1 MKYLFIEEN
10 ISKKIDKFI
19 DIYNKLINQNNNRS
33 KNIMILVPNNRA
45 RITYLRKL
53 NLSFSEELKVTTY
66 LSFIKKEIIK
76 FWPLVLER
84 CDKIEKNTVSPTFIS
99 SSLSDYIINSEV
111 ENKRNLEGYFDDITS
126 TSGNISKSINTN
138 INQAARGLIDFI
150 TIGEKIYLSKKNR
163 ESLNR
168 FSYSQ
173 MNEIIE
179 NYINILLS
187 NGMVDNSLCIYLYN
201 NYLLKDE
208 RYISFLKKE
217 ISYLIVDSFESC
229 SNAEIEFIDLLK
241 EDVNDLY
248 INFNSTRDY
257 SVFNNIDMD
266 CINNL
271 IRENFKVSN
280 DIFKN
285 ISINDLLYTSAD
297 IYLDESSQLYNE
309 MISEVCNKVIELVNS
324 STSPKDI
331 AIISPVNNT
340 VLDYQIKNIL
350 ENNNLE
356 VFNSKKD
363 KKIID
368 YPYANAL
375 VVATCIFYDY
385 IELIKEEEFISFIE
399 IILDVNRIQAFKI
412 FKNKDEH
419 DSYLCILKYINSK
432 KENKLKISEFLI
444 QFYID
449 KMLNLKDGR
458 KNVHI
463 CKNIINESEIFTEN
477 ISLLNLDK
485 NKEKERIFIEA
496 LKSTINDYYSGADI
510 DRLNDSNKVLITT
523 PYFYISSNIQRP
535 IQLWVDIGS
544 NAWNMKIEKDISNV
558 VVLRKSF
565 NENKIYTDDMEE
577 GYKRYYL
584 YNMVYNLLKNA
595 KRVYAYKSEYTVNGY
610 IQESILYSLLLKILD
625 KGEIEDE

>member
-1 MKYLFIEEN
+1 MRYLFIEKN
-10 ISKKIDKFI
+10 INKKIDKFI

-45 RITYLRKL
+45 RTTYLRKL

-76 FWPLVLER
+76 FWPLVLDR
-84 CDKIEKNTVSPTFIS
+84 CEKVEKNTISPTFIS
-99 SSLSDYIINSEV
+99 SSLSDFIISSEV
-111 ENKRNLEGYFDDITS
+111 ENKRNSEGYFDDITG
-126 TSGNISKSINTN
+126 TSRNISNSINTN

-163 ESLNR
+163 DSLNR

-173 MNEIIE
+173 MNEIID

-217 ISYLIVDSFESC
+217 INYLIVDSFESC

-241 EDVNDLY
+241 EDVKDLY
-248 INFNSTRDY
+248 VNFNSTRDY
-257 SVFNNIDMD
+257 SVFNNIDMG
-266 CINNL
+266 CIKKS
-271 IRENFKVSN
+271 IKEGFEVSN

-285 ISINDLLYTSAD
+285 ISINDILHTSTD

-324 STSPKDI
+324 GTSPKDI

-350 ENNNLE
+350 ENNNVG

-385 IELIKEEEFISFIE
+385 IELIREEEFISFIE

-412 FKNKDEH
+412 FKKKDEQ
-419 DSYLCILKYINSK
+419 DSYLEVLKYINSK

-449 KMLNLKDGR
+449 KMLNLKDGK
-458 KNVHI
+458 KNVQI
-463 CKNIINESEIFTEN
+463 CKNIINESEVFTEN

-485 NKEKERIFIEA
+485 NKDKEKIFIEA

-523 PYFYISSNIQRP
+523 PYFYISSNIERP

-625 KGEIEDE
+625 KGETENE

>member
-1 MKYLFIEEN
+1 MKYIFREEN
-10 ISKKIDKFI
+10 INKKIDKFI
-19 DIYNKLINQNNNRS
+19 DIYNKLINQNNHKS

-45 RITYLRKL
+45 RTTYLRKL

-76 FWPLVLER
+76 FWPLVLDR
-84 CDKIEKNTVSPTFIS
+84 CEKIEKDTISPTFIS
-99 SSLSDYIINSEV
+99 SSLSDYIISDEV
-111 ENKRNLEGYFDDITS
+111 ENKRNSEGYFDDITG
-126 TSGNISKSINTN
+126 TSRNISKSINTN

-163 ESLNR
+163 DSLNR

-173 MNEIIE
+173 MNEIID

-217 ISYLIVDSFESC
+217 INYLIVDSFESC
-229 SNAEIEFIDLLK
+229 NNAEIEFIELLK
-241 EDVNDLY
+241 EDVKDLY
-248 INFNSTRDY
+248 VNFNSTRDY

-266 CINNL
+266 CIKKS
-271 IRENFKVSN
+271 IKESFEVSN

-285 ISINDLLYTSAD
+285 ISINDILHTSTD

-324 STSPKDI
+324 GTSPKDI

-350 ENNNLE
+350 ENNNVG

-385 IELIKEEEFISFIE
+385 IELIREEEFISFIE

-412 FKNKDEH
+412 FKNKDEQ
-419 DSYLCILKYINSK
+419 DSYLEVLKYINSK

-449 KMLNLKDGR
+449 KMLNLKDGK
-458 KNVHI
+458 KNVQI
-463 CKNIINESEIFTEN
+463 CKNIINESEVFTEN

-485 NKEKERIFIEA
+485 NKDKEKIFIEA

-523 PYFYISSNIQRP
+523 PYFYISSNIERT

-565 NENKIYTDDMEE
+565 NENKIYTDDIEE

-625 KGEIEDE
+625 KGETENE

>member
-1 MKYLFIEEN
+1 MKYLFTEEN
-10 ISKKIDKFI
+10 INKKINKFI
-19 DIYNKLINQNNNRS
+19 DIYIKLINQNNNKS
-33 KNIMILVPNNRA
+33 KSIMILVPNNRA
-45 RITYLRKL
+45 RTTYLRKL

-76 FWPLVLER
+76 FWPFVLEK
-84 CDKIEKNTVSPTFIS
+84 CKKIEKSTISPIFIS
-99 SSLSDYIINSEV
+99 SSLSDYIINAEV
-111 ENKRNLEGYFDDITS
+111 ENKRNSEGYFDDITG
-126 TSGNISKSINTN
+126 TSRNISKSINTN
-138 INQAARGLIDFI
+138 INQAVRGLIDFI

-179 NYINILLS
+179 NYINTLLV

-208 RYISFLKKE
+208 RYIRFLKKE
-217 ISYLIVDSFESC
+217 INYLIVDSFESC

-241 EDVNDLY
+241 EDVKDLY

-266 CINNL
+266 YINNL
-271 IRENFKVSN
+271 IRENFEVSN

-285 ISINDLLYTSAD
+285 ISINDLRYTSAD

-309 MISEVCNKVIELVNS
+309 MISEVCNKVIDLVNS
-324 STSPKDI
+324 GTSPKDI

-350 ENNNLE
+350 ENNGVE

-375 VVATCIFYDY
+375 VVATCIFYNY
-385 IELIKEEEFISFIE
+385 IDLIREEEFISFIE
-399 IILDVNRIQAFKI
+399 IILGVNRIQAFKI
-412 FKNKDEH
+412 FKNKYEH
-419 DSYLCILKYINSK
+419 DSYLDILKYINSK
-432 KENKLKISEFLI
+432 KESKLKISEFLI

-449 KMLNLKDGR
+449 KMLNLNDGK
-458 KNVHI
+458 KNVQI

-485 NKEKERIFIEA
+485 NKDKEKIFIEA
-496 LKSTINDYYSGADI
+496 LKSTINDYYSGSDI

-565 NENKIYTDDMEE
+565 NENKIYTDDMEDV
-577 GYKRYYL
+577 YKKYYL
-584 YNMVYNLLKNA
+584 YNMIYNLLKNA

-625 KGEIEDE
+625 RGEVHYE

>member
-10 ISKKIDKFI
+10 INKKIDKFI
-19 DIYNKLINQNNNRS
+19 DIYNKLINQNNNKS
-33 KNIMILVPNNRA
+33 KNIMILVPNNRT
-45 RITYLRKL
+45 RIIYLRKL
-53 NLSFSEELKVTTY
+53 NLSFSEELKITTY

-76 FWPLVLER
+76 FWPLVLEK
-84 CDKIEKNTVSPTFIS
+84 CDRIEKNTISPIFIS
-99 SSLSDYIINSEV
+99 SSLSDYIINAEV
-111 ENKRNLEGYFDDITS
+111 DNKRNSEGYFNDITG
-126 TSGNISKSINTN
+126 TSRNISKSINTN

-150 TIGEKIYLSKKNR
+150 DIGEKIYLSKKNR

-179 NYINILLS
+179 NYINTLLA

-208 RYISFLKKE
+208 RYIRFLKKE
-217 ISYLIVDSFESC
+217 INYLIVDSFESC
-229 SNAEIEFIDLLK
+229 SNVEIEFIDLLK
-241 EDVNDLY
+241 EDVDDLY

-271 IRENFKVSN
+271 IRENFEVSN

-285 ISINDLLYTSAD
+285 ISINDILNTSTD

-309 MISEVCNKVIELVNS
+309 MISEVCNKVIDLVNS
-324 STSPKDI
+324 GTNPKDI

-340 VLDYQIKNIL
+340 ILDYQIKNIL
-350 ENNNLE
+350 ENNNIE

-363 KKIID
+363 KRIID

-375 VVATCIFYDY
+375 VVATCIFYNY
-385 IELIKEEEFISFIE
+385 IELIRDEEFIAFIE

-419 DSYLCILKYINSK
+419 DSYLDILKYINNK
-432 KENKLKISEFLI
+432 KESKLKISEFLI

-449 KMLNLKDGR
+449 KMLNLKDGK
-458 KNVHI
+458 KNVQI

-477 ISLLNLDK
+477 INLLNLDK
-485 NKEKERIFIEA
+485 NKDKEKIFIEA

-510 DRLNDSNKVLITT
+510 ERLNDSNKALITT
-523 PYFYISSNIQRP
+523 PYFYISSNIERP

-558 VVLRKSF
+558 IVLRKSF
-565 NENKIYTDDMEE
+565 NENKIYTDNMEE
-577 GYKRYYL
+577 VYKRYYL

-625 KGEIEDE
+625 KGEVYYE

>member
-1 MKYLFIEEN
+1 MKYLFIEKN

-33 KNIMILVPNNRA
+33 KKIMILVPNNRA

-111 ENKRNLEGYFDDITS
+111 DNKRNLEGYFDDITG
-126 TSGNISKSINTN
+126 TSRNISKSINTN

-187 NGMVDNSLCIYLYN
+187 NGMVDNSLCIYIYN

-208 RYISFLKKE
+208 RYIRLLKKE
-217 ISYLIVDSFESC
+217 INYLIVDSLESC

-485 NKEKERIFIEA
+485 NKEKERIFIEE

-558 VVLRKSF
+558 VILRKSF

-584 YNMVYNLLKNA
+584 YNMIYNLLKNA

-625 KGEIEDE
+625 KGEIENE

>member
-1 MKYLFIEEN
+1 MKYLFTEEN
-10 ISKKIDKFI
+10 INKKINKFI
-19 DIYNKLINQNNNRS
+19 DIYIKLINQNNNKS
-33 KNIMILVPNNRA
+33 KSIMILVPNNRA
-45 RITYLRKL
+45 RTTYLRKL

-76 FWPLVLER
+76 FWPFVLEK
-84 CDKIEKNTVSPTFIS
+84 CKKIEKSTISPIFIS
-99 SSLSDYIINSEV
+99 SSLSDYIINAEV
-111 ENKRNLEGYFDDITS
+111 ENKRNSEGYFDDITG
-126 TSGNISKSINTN
+126 TSRNISKSINTN
-138 INQAARGLIDFI
+138 INQAVRGLIDFI

-179 NYINILLS
+179 NYINTLLV

-208 RYISFLKKE
+208 RYIRFLKKE
-217 ISYLIVDSFESC
+217 INYLIVDSFESC

-241 EDVNDLY
+241 EDVKDLY

-271 IRENFKVSN
+271 IRENFEVSN

-285 ISINDLLYTSAD
+285 IGINDLRYTSAD

-309 MISEVCNKVIELVNS
+309 MISEVCNKVIDLVNS
-324 STSPKDI
+324 GTSPKDI

-350 ENNNLE
+350 ENNYVE

-375 VVATCIFYDY
+375 VVATCIFYNY
-385 IELIKEEEFISFIE
+385 IDLIREEEFISFIE
-399 IILDVNRIQAFKI
+399 IILGVNRIQAFKI
-412 FKNKDEH
+412 FKNKYEH
-419 DSYLCILKYINSK
+419 DSYLDILKYINSK
-432 KENKLKISEFLI
+432 KESKLKISEFLI

-449 KMLNLKDGR
+449 KMLNLNDGK
-458 KNVHI
+458 KNVQI

-485 NKEKERIFIEA
+485 NKDKEKIFIEA
-496 LKSTINDYYSGADI
+496 LKSTINDYYSGSDI

-565 NENKIYTDDMEE
+565 NENKIYTDDMEDV
-577 GYKRYYL
+577 YKKYYL
-584 YNMVYNLLKNA
+584 YNMIYNLLKNA

-610 IQESILYSLLLKILD
+610 IQEGILYSLLLKILD
-625 KGEIEDE
+625 KGEVHYE